1 MATTSALLMHGT
13 VRGAQFVGTHRQA
26 AAARPM
32 GKAQSSRSRSVT
44 VAIAAPERPNS
55 LPQVP
60 GSVRKSPPV
69 VGPTVSRDVVRGLER
84 ELDTTAQSLPALR
97 RFHTLLEQLPADE
110 VHRRLAPV
118 WAELCY
124 NLESFNPVFTAVLL
138 KVQCTLGQSD
148 YVRRDAALQ
157 CLIVPLAG
165 EYGLAAEYKLG
176 KTHRQLFADFYASV
190 TGQPLDAFL
199 ASHPACPHAE
209 HFFASML
216 NDVANGGGQ
225 ADAMSQASYALGY
238 NLAVEYLAAYEKTWM
253 LDAFRVLNDRVL
265 AAQGKTLDWVFLEVH
280 AVGEPM
286 HAELGHAAVTS
297 MVPADHVHILR
308 KAMHDHDR
316 DFAAFYNACADLLE
330 A

>member
-1 MATTSALLMHGT
+1 
-13 VRGAQFVGTHRQA
+13 
-26 AAARPM
+26 
-32 GKAQSSRSRSVT
+32 
-44 VAIAAPERPNS
+44 
-55 LPQVP
+55 
-60 GSVRKSPPV
+60 
-69 VGPTVSRDVVRGLER
+69 
-84 ELDTTAQSLPALR
+84 
-97 RFHTLLEQLPADE
+97 
-110 VHRRLAPV
+110 
-118 WAELCY
+118 
-124 NLESFNPVFTAVLL
+124 
-138 KVQCTLGQSD
+138 VQCTLGQSD

-265 AAQGKTLDWVFLEVH
+265 AAQGGQSSAGCVRGRQVWPLAWPAAEAGAGGRRAGGEEAADVAGVGPVH
-280 AVGEPM
+280 ASEERQGVHRPEHQPRAGGVQGRVAGAQALQAGGHVVNVRVRVQRQRRVQEEGRHVQLQHPLRRPTHRGGLLWRAVMMTGPHHAHLDGAAGEGAREGSPM
-286 HAELGHAAVTS
+286 
-297 MVPADHVHILR
+297 
-308 KAMHDHDR
+308 
-316 DFAAFYNACADLLE
+316 
-330 A
+330 

>member
-1 MATTSALLMHGT
+1 M
-13 VRGAQFVGTHRQA
+13 
-26 AAARPM
+26 
-32 GKAQSSRSRSVT
+32 
-44 VAIAAPERPNS
+44 
-55 LPQVP
+55 
-60 GSVRKSPPV
+60 RKSPPV

-97 RFHTLLEQLPADE
+97 RFHSLLEQLPADQ
-110 VHRRLAPV
+110 VHSRLAPV

-190 TGQPLDAFL
+190 TGQELEAFL
-199 ASHPACPHAE
+199 ATRPESPHAE
-209 HFFASML
+209 HFFSAML

-225 ADAMSQASYALGY
+225 ADAMAQASYALGY

-308 KAMHDHDR
+308 TAMADHDR

>member
-1 MATTSALLMHGT
+1 VPTS
-13 VRGAQFVGTHRQA
+13 
-26 AAARPM
+26 
-32 GKAQSSRSRSVT
+32 
-44 VAIAAPERPNS
+44 
-55 LPQVP
+55 VP
-60 GSVRKSPPV
+60 KSPKV
-69 VGPTVSRDVVRGLER
+69 TGPTVSREVVRGLER
-84 ELDTTAQSLPALR
+84 EMDATALSLPALR
-97 RFHTLLEQLPADE
+97 RFHTLLEQLPAKE
-110 VHRRLAPV
+110 VHTRLATV

-124 NLESFNPVFTAVLL
+124 NLESFNPVFTAVML

-190 TGQPLDAFL
+190 TGKPLDSLL
-199 ASHPACPHAE
+199 ATNPPCPHAE
-209 HFFASML
+209 HFFGAML
-216 NDVANGGGQ
+216 HDVASGGGE
-225 ADAMSQASYALGY
+225 ADAMAQASYALGY

-265 AAQGKTLDWVFLEVH
+265 AKEGKRLDWVFLEVH

-286 HAELGHAAVTS
+286 HAELGHNAVTA
-297 MVPADHVHILR
+297 MVPAAHAHILR
-308 KAMHDHDR
+308 RAMADHDR
-316 DFAAFYNACADLLE
+316 DFAAFYNALADMLE